1 MAGRGALKLSGEGV
15 FSLEADAANKG
26 EPGVVWNVEEVLL
39 PPEER
44 SPLQTSA
51 SEECREE
58 EWGLVWLELRLS
70 GSPSDEYGV
79 SGSGSGMG
87 MSASASMPA
96 SISIAQSS
104 GTEEESGDTASC
116 LHLFTLS

>member
-1 MAGRGALKLSGEGV
+1 M
-15 FSLEADAANKG
+15 DAANKG
-26 EPGVVWNVEEVLL
+26 EPGVVWCVEEVLL

-58 EWGLVWLELRLS
+58 EWGLVWLELRLG
-70 GSPSDEYGV
+70 GSPSDEYG
-79 SGSGSGMG
+79 GSGIGMG

-96 SISIAQSS
+96 SIFIAQSS
-104 GTEEESGDTASC
+104 GIEEGSGDTASC